1 MLTIWHTQ
9 KVPYMC
15 ALDCTNMA
23 QIACKIGYFVS
34 VNHFQ
39 LRHRQ
44 RTPSTK
50 FFWTK
55 LSLYHIHTNYC
66 RIEHSEMILG
76 PFKKMTFGGQDPLVS
91 VKHLCQKVRVAHTG
105 RTG

>member
-1 MLTIWHTQ
+1 MRVLWIF
-9 KVPYMC
+9 
-15 ALDCTNMA
+15 ANMA